1 MATLNLINDL
11 IANLTQNEVTKSESG
26 IDRSIGYSQSDKYPN
41 PSTMT
46 VSDDTFRAQMPKQSH
61 PSHPIAK
68 TITPDAKPSFQTKSQ
83 RKRKGMES
91 KDENETQI
99 NEDVVEEEHL
109 QLSPFTIYIL
119 KKFEEKYNIT
129 LKPTI
134 ENHHHMLPNDFLLVD
149 NWMLHWS
156 ELDENLDRSQQCIG
170 VKVNKNIYGVDYV
183 LDRPREPHIENPLQC
198 IGVKRNKNIY
208 GVDYVL
214 DRPREPH
221 IENPLQCIGVKRN
234 KNIDGADHVLDRSQQ
249 TTYDDDI
256 DIDSENDH
264 EFN

>member
-134 ENHHHMLPNDFLLVD
+134 ENHHHMLPNDFLLVETEVD
-149 NWMLHWS
+149 RRIVHWS
-156 ELDENLDRSQQCIG
+156 ELDVAESEQLDVAEMEQLDIDDHPDLQYNQTAFSLSSYPLKEKIAITKNLCEEIEAGRIIPTKQ
-170 VKVNKNIYGVDYV
+170 
-183 LDRPREPHIENPLQC
+183 RPRSIIPF
-198 IGVKRNKNIY
+198 VA
-208 GVDYVL
+208 VDKETSGQVT
-214 DRPREPH
+214 H
-221 IENPLQCIGVKRN
+221 
-234 KNIDGADHVLDRSQQ
+234 
-249 TTYDDDI
+249 
-256 DIDSENDH
+256 
-264 EFN
+264 

>member
-11 IANLTQNEVTKSESG
+11 IANLTQNEVTKSE
-26 IDRSIGYSQSDKYPN
+26 
-41 PSTMT
+41 
-46 VSDDTFRAQMPKQSH
+46 SH

-109 QLSPFTIYIL
+109 QLSPFTIYLL

-134 ENHHHMLPNDFLLVD
+134 ENHHHMLPNDFLLVETIE
-149 NWMLHWS
+149 NHHRIVHWS
-156 ELDENLDRSQQCIG
+156 ELDVAIAKSEQLDVAEMEQLEEHPLQCIG

-214 DRPREPH
+214 
-221 IENPLQCIGVKRN
+221 
-234 KNIDGADHVLDRSQQ
+234 
-249 TTYDDDI
+249 
-256 DIDSENDH
+256 
-264 EFN
+264 